1 MKYCIVD
8 ENNIITNIIVCED
21 EESAEKLGTKPYYD
35 GAVIGGEYDSYN
47 YRAVM
52 ELRQKVEELNMLIS
66 ALTGTE

>member
-21 EESAEKLGTKPYYD
+21 EESAMKLGARPYYD
-35 GAVIGGEYDSYN
+35 GAVIGGEYDVYN

-52 ELRQKVEELNMLIS
+52 ALRQEVDELNTLIS